1 ITNYHK
7 LRRQYEQ
14 EDVHFYTENDSEII
28 GIYLGRQIAKGLS
41 LLEAMERSMTDL
53 GGSFSYLAA
62 TPDAMGFARDP
73 YAFKPLLFAETSDFV
88 VVATEEIAIRSALEG
103 TFDVVEAQ
111 AKDVRIWQS

>member
-1 ITNYHK
+1 
-7 LRRQYEQ
+7 
-14 EDVHFYTENDSEII
+14 
-28 GIYLGRQIAKGLS
+28 
-41 LLEAMERSMTDL
+41 MTDL